1 MSKKWTRRSA
11 LGLIGSGAGLLTWG
25 TGGFTDVTV
34 DRQVNIDTT
43 ADDSSSDDPLLGITT
58 HDDQLVFETE
68 TRPLVTLTNNT
79 GSKLDTVGATV
90 QNPVELNFD
99 VELGT
104 FPNSLDVGDSGEVT
118 ATITGSGNNRIK
130 ETGQI
135 ELEIFASSTAP
146 NSAPEITASRSVSLS
161 CVNCINFENPETG
174 TPSGFIPDTGRTF
187 GLRDEFDS
195 KSTLYYGWE
204 SEQTDTTRNR
214 GGSLNTEEK
223 TLAHFTTN
231 SRIPTAYD
239 ASLDPYWE
247 IDLPDGWYD
256 VTIYCQDPSYSDQ
269 EYSFDV
275 AGGAETVELRD
286 TNFDDET
293 NQRSTQGKSY
303 TFSIEVDDE
312 KLSITPPDGTYNP
325 KINWLRFESRNEAAD
340 PANFNVKITSDS
352 SITVNQGDIASIA
365 VEIENT
371 GEQPGVQEI
380 MATVEDAKKDSQTI
394 SLTAGEKKT
403 IQLDWD
409 TSDETPGTYELKA
422 NSNDTSDTT
431 EVKIRGV
438 DITATG
444 ASDKRQEGDYSDY
457 YFKITHNFDDGI
469 EPTGVRVDST
479 TADADSLYRDTG
491 SYQEV
496 EMDVT
501 NDWGHGTDGSYSE
514 SGADYEDGGWWWTWY
529 EIGDY
534 IDLDPIDYPAEKLQS
549 NGDAEIGLFSF
560 RSRKGNGQGSGSFK
574 YTDMNGETVDITLW
588 YTDPNG
594 DERKTSFTTD

>member
-11 LGLIGSGAGLLTWG
+11 LALMGSGAGLLTWG
-25 TGGFTDVTV
+25 TGGFTDVTA

-43 ADDSSSDDPLLGITT
+43 ADDSPTDDPLLGITT

-79 GSKLDTVGATV
+79 GSKLDTVGASV

-99 VELGT
+99 VELES

-135 ELEIFASSTAP
+135 ELEIIVSSTAAD
-146 NSAPEITASRSVSLS
+146 SAPEITASRSVSLS

-174 TPSGFIPDTGRTF
+174 TPSGFIPDTGGTF
-187 GLRDEFDS
+187 DLRDEFDS

-214 GGSLNTEEK
+214 GGDLDTEEK

-239 ASLDPYWE
+239 AALDPYWE

-256 VTIYCQDPSYSDQ
+256 VTIHCRDPSYSDQ

-286 TNFDDET
+286 ANFNNEN
-293 NQRSTQGKSY
+293 NQRSKEGETYS
-303 TFSIEVDDE
+303 FPIEVADK

-325 KINWLRFESRNEAAD
+325 KVNWLRFESRDEAAD
-340 PANFNVKITSDS
+340 PAKFNVEITGDS
-352 SITVNQGDIASIA
+352 SITVNQGDTASIA

-371 GEQPGVQEI
+371 GDQPGVQEI
-380 MATVEDAKKDSQTI
+380 TATVEDVKKDSQAI
-394 SLTAGEKKT
+394 SLTAGEKNT

-409 TSDETPGTYELKA
+409 TSDETPGTYTLKV
-422 NSNDTSDTT
+422 SSDDTSDTT
-431 EVKIRGV
+431 EVKITGV
-438 DITATG
+438 DIAATG
-444 ASDKRQEGDYSDY
+444 ASDKRQGGDYSDY
-457 YFKITHNFDDGI
+457 YFKITHNFDGGI
-469 EPTGVRVDST
+469 ELTGVRVDST
-479 TADADSLYRDTG
+479 SADADTLRRERDPYR
-491 SYQEV
+491 EV
-496 EMDVT
+496 EVDVT
-501 NDWGHGTDGSYSE
+501 NDWEHGTDGTYSE
-514 SGADYEDGGWWWTWY
+514 SGADYEDGGWWSWY

-534 IDLDPIDYPAEKLQS
+534 IDLYPTDYPAEMLQTDD
-549 NGDAEIGLFSF
+549 DAELGLFAF
-560 RSRKGNGQGSGSFK
+560 RKSQGNGRGSGSFK
-574 YTDMNGETVDITLW
+574 SVDMRGETVAITLW

-594 DERKTSFTTD
+594 DVRKASFTTD